1 MSPHNRVLILVG
13 GVALIAS
20 ASIGAVLIQTTVT
33 DGALQAD
40 QASAHVIQVLADQLL
55 VDVHEQQDALD
66 DYILSQDIQ
75 ALDRYRAAVADE
87 AAVADRMGA
96 ASGAIPGVAAAL
108 TAVDAENDAWRAAT
122 AEPAIAAMRSDHP
135 EAVTEA
141 IQIRVQDQETSQVV
155 TGRLLVAIDSAEVEL
170 GRRSDALDG
179 YRVAASLAGVGIELL
194 AAGLSLWFVRRYGLR
209 VARDERRRSRANTAR
224 IEIVASLRTLRAGET
239 PEQTAT
245 SIAEALTRLPWVD
258 VGGVFERTESGLV
271 LLAIAGLADFPI
283 RVGDAI
289 ADVQAQY
296 LLDRSLDGPWAERWT
311 AATNPALEDA
321 ALQAVGMKS
330 MAFAPVQIDGE
341 IIGLIGFAT
350 TNDDHSRRL
359 IEDLPAVGEFASVAE
374 AILAPALV
382 DRRRRAKERQR
393 IEATIA
399 AGAFRPVFQPIVD
412 LSTGLTVGFEALTR
426 FEDGCPPDRT
436 FAAALECGMGIDL
449 EIATLR
455 AAVRESLHLPPGTW
469 LSVNVS
475 PALLALRSRLETLFR
490 EQGGQIVV
498 EITEHEAI
506 PDYARLRRAMVE
518 LGPRVRLA
526 VDDAGAGVANFNHLV
541 ELHPNFVKIDA
552 SLVHGVDR
560 DPSRQAVVVGLVHFA
575 AKSGCEVLAEG
586 IETEAERATVAEL
599 GVTLGQG
606 YLLGRPAGAATWTVR
621 PEANVVRLLPRPS
634 PLLPSDRFVPRAI

>member
-20 ASIGAVLIQTTVT
+20 TSIGIVLIQTTVT

-40 QASAHVIQVLADQLL
+40 QASAQIVQALADELL
-55 VDVHEQQDALD
+55 VDVREQQDALD
-66 DYILSQDIQ
+66 DFIFTQDPQ

-87 AAVADRMGA
+87 GAVADRMGA
-96 ASGAIPGVAAAL
+96 ASGALPGVAAAL

-122 AEPAIAAMRSDHP
+122 AEPAIAAMQSHHP

-141 IQIRVQDQETSQVV
+141 IQIRVQELETSQAV
-155 TGRLLVAIDSAEVEL
+155 TYALLVAIDSAEADL
-170 GRRSDALDG
+170 GRRSDALGG
-179 YRVAASLAGVGIELL
+179 YQVVASLAGIGIELL

-209 VARDERRRSRANTAR
+209 LARDERRRSRASTAR

-239 PEQTAT
+239 PEQTAA

-271 LLAIAGLADFPI
+271 LLAVAGLADFPI

-289 ADVQAQY
+289 TDIQAQY

-311 AATNPALEDA
+311 AATNPGLDDA
-321 ALQAVGMKS
+321 ALEAVGMKS

-350 TNDDHSRRL
+350 TNDDHSQRL
-359 IEDLPAVGEFASVAE
+359 IDDLPAVGEFASVAE
-374 AILAPALV
+374 AILAPALI
-382 DRRRRAKERQR
+382 DRRRQEKERRR

-426 FEDGCPPDRT
+426 FDDGCPPDRT

-449 EIATLR
+449 ELATLR
-455 AAVRESLHLPPGTW
+455 AAVRESAHLPPGTW

-475 PALLALRSRLETLFR
+475 PALLASPSRLETLLR

-506 PDYARLRRAMVE
+506 TDYARLRRAMVE

-526 VDDAGAGVANFNHLV
+526 VDDAGAGIANFNHLV
-541 ELHPNFVKIDA
+541 ELRPSFVKIDV
-552 SLVHGVDR
+552 SLVRGVDR

-606 YLLGRPAGAATWTVR
+606 YLLGRPAAAATWRVR

-634 PLLPSDRFVPRAI
+634 PLPPSDRFVPRAI